1 MKVILLKGVPKVGK
15 PGEVVTVSDGYAA
28 NALFPHK
35 LAVPATEK
43 NIQSLQQKKDAELH
57 TKALQHELLEKA
69 IMNLPESTLTI
80 TVKAND
86 KGHLF
91 SKIDEAVIVQALAEH
106 RVSIAPKNI
115 ILQAAI
121 KAVGTYTIV
130 VQEGSYKKEVTIAIV
145 AEK

>member
-35 LAVPATEK
+35 LAIPATEK
-43 NIQSLQQKKDAELH
+43 NLQSLKNKKDAELH
-57 TKALQHELLEKA
+57 AKALQHELLEKA
-69 IMNLPESTLTI
+69 IMNLPNEVLTI

-91 SKIDEAVIVQALAEH
+91 SKIDESDIVAALLTH

-115 ILQAAI
+115 ILPSPI
-121 KAVGTYTIV
+121 KALGLYTILI
-130 VQEGSYKKEVTIAIV
+130 QEGSYKKEITLNIV
-145 AEK
+145 AQ